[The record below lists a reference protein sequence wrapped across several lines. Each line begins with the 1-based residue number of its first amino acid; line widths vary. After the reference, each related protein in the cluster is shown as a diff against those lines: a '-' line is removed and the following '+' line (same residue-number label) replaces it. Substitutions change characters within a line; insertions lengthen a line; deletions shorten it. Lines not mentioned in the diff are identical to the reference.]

1 MFSYLFSVLLFLSL
15 YSFFFSPPLFFPS
28 FSSFLETEWY
38 LHMTVSSSECSLF
51 FQRIQTLIR
60 LKKLSSTGTD
70 YFQLCVTKHHKH
82 TVELNDD
89 DESEANNEGDND
101 DGGDDNDDGGDEKDV
116 KEDKE
121 GKEDKNEKEGKKDID
136 SEDELSIPTKKKK
149 KIITV
154 PMLWAL
160 WANKHADDLLPDQI
174 SHLNETNSGK
184 LKAHFKKR
192 RIALERRRKISH
204 YENQAQEESEHM
216 ERVLNNNASDNDNNV
231 VNSNVAAGDAAGDA
245 DADSDA
251 DADLDVNENY
261 KSVVVVVNEKLIE
274 EDNENNDKDDAQDD
288 IDIKDKYR
296 FTSVRL
302 SPDALLFSLQKAM
315 NGRSKH
321 HRPVEFTY
329 TTSNNHTF
337 LLQDSIDMKK
347 ALDDSLKGTDSRR
360 THHLKVTLA
369 DVGFFLVHNS
379 TSDVS
384 ILHGLHMLH
393 ELLEIHGTS
402 CNGIYL
408 SATKTVLNQS
418 PLLQTLSY
426 LLTNSNAKPRIGI
439 RIVRKKSF

>member
-1 MFSYLFSVLLFLSL
+1 M
-15 YSFFFSPPLFFPS
+15 
-28 FSSFLETEWY
+28 
-38 LHMTVSSSECSLF
+38 
-51 FQRIQTLIR
+51 
-60 LKKLSSTGTD
+60 
-70 YFQLCVTKHHKH
+70 
-82 TVELNDD
+82 
-89 DESEANNEGDND
+89 
-101 DGGDDNDDGGDEKDV
+101 
-116 KEDKE
+116 
-121 GKEDKNEKEGKKDID
+121 
-136 SEDELSIPTKKKK
+136 
-149 KIITV
+149 
-154 PMLWAL
+154 
-160 WANKHADDLLPDQI
+160 
-174 SHLNETNSGK
+174 
-184 LKAHFKKR
+184 
-192 RIALERRRKISH
+192 
-204 YENQAQEESEHM
+204 
-216 ERVLNNNASDNDNNV
+216 
-231 VNSNVAAGDAAGDA
+231 
-245 DADSDA
+245 
-251 DADLDVNENY
+251 
-261 KSVVVVVNEKLIE
+261 NEKLIE

>member
-1 MFSYLFSVLLFLSL
+1 
-15 YSFFFSPPLFFPS
+15 
-28 FSSFLETEWY
+28 
-38 LHMTVSSSECSLF
+38 MTVSSSECSLF

-101 DGGDDNDDGGDEKDV
+101 DGGDDNDDGGDEKEV

-121 GKEDKNEKEGKKDID
+121 GKEDKNEKDD

-216 ERVLNNNASDNDNNV
+216 ERVLDNNASDNDNNV

-261 KSVVVVVNEKLIE
+261 KSVVVVVNEKLVE
-274 EDNENNDKDDAQDD
+274 DDNENNDKDDAQDD